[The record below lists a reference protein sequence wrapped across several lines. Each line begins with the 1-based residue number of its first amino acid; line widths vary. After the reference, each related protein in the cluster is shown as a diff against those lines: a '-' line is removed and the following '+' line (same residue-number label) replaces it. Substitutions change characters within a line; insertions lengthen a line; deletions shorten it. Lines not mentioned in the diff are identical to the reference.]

1 MTAQSYTGSIN
12 TNGEFVDVETLTGIT
27 FTPGNNYS
35 VQIQNLAEW
44 KVADAVFTILTD
56 DVWNFLGG
64 SDTPYIKTVLGDCT
78 LTIYESAQE

>member
-35 VQIQNLAEW
+35 VQIQNLAYF
-44 KVADAVFTILTD
+44 KIGDAIFTIYTD
-56 DVWNFLGG
+56 DPWNFVAGT
-64 SDTPYIKTVLGDCT
+64 DTPYIKTDLKDCV
-78 LTIYESAQE
+78 LTIYESEAS